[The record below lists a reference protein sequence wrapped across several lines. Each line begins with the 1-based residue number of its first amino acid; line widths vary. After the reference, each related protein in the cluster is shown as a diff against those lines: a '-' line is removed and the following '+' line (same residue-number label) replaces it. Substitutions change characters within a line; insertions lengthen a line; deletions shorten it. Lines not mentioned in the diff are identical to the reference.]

1 MSRKRASSEPPC
13 LAKASRT
20 TQHFVTNKQVNYSW
34 KEQMEDDF
42 LFINFYTFGGT
53 SIGCGTGIGCGQC
66 GQEFIQCPFFDR
78 LMKHLKAT
86 YDCEGFGFYTSQ
98 TKILTK
104 VNELVIVARREH
116 PHDLVGFYMITP
128 ATKDSGPNLHLI
140 ESFTKHLGYGQ
151 MMLSY
156 IMQNM
161 YIKEGPLVVSDLLY
175 SAFPF
180 WKAAKLRWRDR
191 ITFSDKLHRELIDT
205 YCKLQDSD

>member
-1 MSRKRASSEPPC
+1 MTFCSLIFTLLVEQALDVARALDVDSVDKNSFNV
-13 LAKASRT
+13 R
-20 TQHFVTNKQVNYSW
+20 
-34 KEQMEDDF
+34 
-42 LFINFYTFGGT
+42 
-53 SIGCGTGIGCGQC
+53 
-66 GQEFIQCPFFDR
+66 FFDR